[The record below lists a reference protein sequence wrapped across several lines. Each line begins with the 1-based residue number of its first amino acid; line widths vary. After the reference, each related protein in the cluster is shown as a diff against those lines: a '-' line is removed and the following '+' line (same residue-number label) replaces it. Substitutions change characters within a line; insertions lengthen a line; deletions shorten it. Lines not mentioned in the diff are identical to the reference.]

1 MKKNPVDYLVNNIIS
16 GESDVKG
23 EFIYLKIQKKAFGK
37 FLNNHSLNFKNK
49 SNDTNSSTRKAPAG
63 R

>member
-1 MKKNPVDYLVNNIIS
+1 MEKNPVDYLVNNIIS

-23 EFIYLKIQKKAFGK
+23 EFIYLKIKKKAFGK
-37 FLNNHSLNFKNK
+37 FLNNHSLNLKNK
-49 SNDTNSSTRKAPAG
+49 SNDKNSSTRKAPVS